1 MYHLAATLFFGFVLA
16 GAGALGARMLRTYR
30 DELLAALLGEMPRR
44 RPARAWTRLVRVTV
58 RPLPVLLLSGA
69 AQPMRRAF

>member
-16 GAGALGARMLRTYR
+16 GAGALGVRMLRTYR
-30 DELLAALLGEMPRR
+30 EELSAALLGQMPRR

-58 RPLPVLLLSGA
+58 RPLPVLMWPGA
-69 AQPMRRAF
+69 AQPLRRAF